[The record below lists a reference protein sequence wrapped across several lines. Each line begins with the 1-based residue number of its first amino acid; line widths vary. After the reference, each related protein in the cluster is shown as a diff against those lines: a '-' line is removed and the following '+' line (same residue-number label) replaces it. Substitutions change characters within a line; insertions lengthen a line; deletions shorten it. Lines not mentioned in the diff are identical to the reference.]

1 MLLDII
7 LKMSGAAIL
16 LVCLFFV
23 MAEST
28 RIKIPLQDRYSTMA
42 SSMTF
47 DKGCDDKIEQN
58 KVPKQLE
65 KLKQRRA
72 EVKFFKSDNAA
83 EKLEADLNRILPG
96 TTTTAGAFLAK
107 LREKKCPTY
116 IFGGAVRDALLG
128 VDSKDIDAETDC
140 KPSKVA
146 AICKEAFKNKNLCH
160 QHHPQSRLVNFG
172 SKDHIDKAVDM
183 APNTDTFYG
192 SKKHLEYTPNSLA
205 YDYGG
210 ANVVIGLTGT
220 AVDDTCNMTIR
231 IPVEEKDWKAWA
243 TIRKNDHGK
252 KIFRYWKLKS
262 KGFEPIDDNKTDAF
276 LIKEAKEHINNNKGK
291 YPRWLKMKKY
301 FCSIMYGHNN
311 FVKYYYDHRN
321 RRTEGCDIEKKDCKK
336 YKNGKAKKA
345 SDFKKIIFQDLK
357 WTLPTCGE

>member
-1 MLLDII
+1 M
-7 LKMSGAAIL
+7 KMSGAAVL

-23 MAEST
+23 MTEST
-28 RIKIPLQDRYSTMA
+28 RIKIPLQDCYSTTA
-42 SSMTF
+42 SSMAF

-58 KVPKQLE
+58 EVPKQLE
-65 KLKQRRA
+65 KLKKHRE

-83 EKLEADLNRILPG
+83 EKLGADLNRTLPG
-96 TTTTAGAFLAK
+96 TTRSAGEFLTK
-107 LREKKCPTY
+107 LRDKGCHTY

-140 KPSKVA
+140 EPAHVVN
-146 AICKEAFKNKNLCH
+146 ICREAFKNENLCH
-160 QHHPQSRLVNFG
+160 RYRKSRLVNFG

-210 ANVVIGLTGT
+210 ANVIIGLTGT
-220 AVDDTCNMTIR
+220 AVDNACNMTIR

-301 FCSIMYGHNN
+301 FCSIMYGKN
-311 FVKYYYDHRN
+311 FVHYYN
-321 RRTEGCDIEKKDCKK
+321 NSNGGTEGCCIKKEDCEN

-345 SDFKKIIFQDLK
+345 SDFKKIIFQDLN
-357 WTLPTCGE
+357 WTLPTCGEWL